1 MTTKKDTKDL
11 QISWFGIDGFLILL
25 YFAIVGIILYGMYSE
40 NDLLLGRIIPYA
52 VMTACTLIFLDYLR
66 STVTFLRRHHE
77 ESGK

>member
-25 YFAIVGIILYGMYSE
+25 YFAIVGTILYGMYSE

-66 STVTFLRRHHE
+66 STVTFLRQHHE